1 MGVLISIG
9 TFLLKMLTVFNRFFF
24 SSYGVLLT
32 SFSAFCGSFYLGY
45 SVVRVALEK
54 QGAFFST
61 FSETYTAFLSFVA
74 KYPVFYWLAE
84 CLALKDLIGYTYLFA
99 TFFIGTFT
107 FLFAGVFIS
116 CIGLCIPFLV
126 TRFVSR
132 VVSYLSL
139 GQVKM

>member
-54 QGAFFST
+54 QGEFFTT
-61 FSETYTAFLSFVA
+61 FSAAYTDFISFVA

-84 CLALKDLIGYTYLFA
+84 SLALNDLIGYTYLFA
-99 TFFIGTFT
+99 TFFIASFT

-116 CIGLCIPFLV
+116 VIGLCIPFIL
-126 TRFVSR
+126 TRFFHR

-139 GQVKM
+139 GQVKL

>member
-9 TFLLKMLTVFNRFFF
+9 TFLLKMLTFFNRFFF

-32 SFSAFCGSFYLGY
+32 SFGAFSGSFYLGY
-45 SVVRVALEK
+45 TVVTHVLTE
-54 QGAFFST
+54 QSSFFST
-61 FSETYTAFLSFVA
+61 FSSAYSDFLGFVSD
-74 KYPVFYWLAE
+74 YPAMYWLAE
-84 CLALKDLIGYTYLFA
+84 SLALDSLFSDTYVFA
-99 TFFIGTFT
+99 KLFIGTFV

-116 CIGLCIPFLV
+116 VISLALPFLI
-126 TRFVSR
+126 TRFVAR